1 MTGLM
6 IGQVSEFFAPTMPIH
21 SQVRRRYKMK
31 SFQFR
36 SLLRLSV
43 CFFALACFS
52 SVGYASSPSE
62 ADNVHFCLPLNLED
76 KRDSQYVA
84 RKQALNLNVGE
95 PRTVRLIYFLPNDRS
110 FNAEVVQNMKD
121 EIRNIQTFYA
131 EQMQA
136 HGYGNKTFRFETDA
150 QGEPL
155 VHRVDGQHP
164 DSHYLDYNFAT
175 LIQEIEQTFDLEKNI
190 YFIVVDNSIGR
201 AIGGVSGRGGR
212 LRNGGIAIFPRGFS
226 WRTAAHELGH
236 AFGLEHDF
244 HSDAYMMS
252 YGIHKNRLST
262 GNAEYL
268 TVHPYFNSNVEA
280 RGRGV
285 PAIKLTSSTEYPAS
299 SNSVSIQLELR
310 DTEGL
315 HQVILF
321 AYTTEPHPA
330 AGFHEV
336 KTFRGLGGEKDAV
349 IELDYDG
356 VIPSLGYTSLSDPS
370 THLIRAMVV
379 DTDGHMRDVYFSLLE
394 ISPYHI
400 ATLEKYRGVIS
411 SITFSPEGT
420 LASTGNDGMVKLWDI
435 EKKENIATFE
445 MSLATVATFS
455 PDGTILASGA
465 EGHRRIR
472 LWDVATGK
480 NIATLNNFSGVRCMA
495 FSPDGTIL
503 ATGPPSTHGLI
514 SLWDVS
520 TRNFSTL
527 EGHTSAIQSVA
538 FSPDGKTLASASMD
552 STVNLWDVSTRTHI
566 ATLEGHRYWV
576 RSVAFSPDGTMLA
589 SGSQDNTVR
598 LWDVSTHTHIA
609 TLREYHSGESVRSV
623 AFSPDGTMLAAAV
636 SDETEPGTVLWD
648 VSTRTQLA
656 IFQRHFYDGASL
668 VAFSPDGETLAVGS
682 AIGDINLW
690 DTSEWIQTPR
700 PQSLV
705 KISGDNQQGTPRA
718 VLANPYVVEVRDQ
731 QGNPLQGAQV
741 TFTVAAGDGKL
752 SGRFRIE
759 NVTTDAN
766 GRAQSKFSLG
776 PQLGTNTVKASI
788 GEMEVIFNAAGIETS
803 ITPVIG
809 GAYHKWNLPNGAI
822 ARLGKGRIGGG
833 VAFSPDGQRFAVA
846 GNIGIWLYDMATSRE
861 LALLTGHTGGVN
873 AIAFSP
879 DGTKIASG
887 SDDRTVKVWDVA
899 TGGNIATLEGHT
911 SWINSV
917 AFSPDGMKIASGSRD
932 QTIKLWDVST
942 GETIAT
948 LEGHT
953 GSVNTI
959 AFSSDGT
966 LVSGSDDFTVK
977 LWDVSTQTNIA
988 TLEEHWDEVKSVVF
1002 SPDGKILASGAD
1014 NGTLKLWNVAT
1025 RETIA
1030 TYRYVT
1036 VNSIAFSPDGST
1048 FAVATNNHVKLWDV
1062 ATGKKVATV
1071 EEYGGISGSVAF
1083 SPNGTTLAIEK
1094 GDTVKLWEIATQ
1106 NISILSHTRRIK
1118 SVAFSPNGA
1127 ILASGSEGVV
1137 ELWDVSTR
1145 TNIASL
1151 EGRLGTIHSVVF
1163 SPDGTTIAG
1172 AGSNVHLWD
1181 VSTRTYIG
1189 HIKGLG
1195 TIRSVGFSPD
1205 GTTVAFGFPDGTV
1218 KLWDVETQTNIATL
1232 EGHTGWTH
1240 AVAFSPD
1247 GATIASGSN
1256 DRTVKL
1262 WDVSTRTNIA
1272 TLEGHTG
1279 NIRSIAFSPDGTK
1292 LASGSNDRTVKLW
1305 DVSTGENIAT
1315 LEGHTDWVKSVSFSP
1330 DGTVLASAGSGQIK
1344 LWDIATKRD
1353 VVTLEGHNRIN
1364 SIVFSPDGT
1373 TLASGSEG
1381 GTALLWDMSS
1391 YVMPVVYIPDA
1402 NLRAVIQ
1409 DVLQKSRFAPITV
1422 TDMASLTAL
1431 DASNRDIR
1439 DLTGL
1444 EFATNLTEL
1453 NLVDN
1458 PLSAPAINTH
1468 IPVLQNRGVEVLF
1481 ARSPTPD
1488 FNKDGVVDFADF
1500 LQFAVQFGLSRG
1512 DAGYDAQFDLNGDGI
1527 IGFGDFLIFVD
1538 AFGE

>member
-1 MTGLM
+1 
-6 IGQVSEFFAPTMPIH
+6 
-21 SQVRRRYKMK
+21 MK
-31 SFQFR
+31 SSQFH
-36 SLLRLSV
+36 SLLRLSAY
-43 CFFALACFS
+43 FFALACFS

-62 ADNVHFCLPLNLED
+62 ADNVHFCLPFESD
-76 KRDSQYVA
+76 ERDGHQYVA

-150 QGEPL
+150 QGEPM

-164 DSHYLDYNFAT
+164 DSHYLDYSFAT

-236 AFGLEHDF
+236 AFGLAHDF

-252 YGIHKNRLST
+252 YGRHKDRLSA

-285 PAIKLTSSTEYPAS
+285 PAIKLMSSTEYPAS

-411 SITFSPEGT
+411 SITFSPDGT

-465 EGHRRIR
+465 EGHSRIS

-480 NIATLNNFSGVRCMA
+480 NIATLQNPSGVRCMA

-503 ATGPPSTHGLI
+503 ATGPPSVHGLI

-520 TRNFSTL
+520 TRTYIAIL
-527 EGHTSAIQSVA
+527 QGHTSAIESVV

-552 STVNLWDVSTRTHI
+552 STVNLWDVSTHTHI
-566 ATLEGHRYWV
+566 ATLEGHRSWV
-576 RSVAFSPDGTMLA
+576 NSVAFSPDGTTLA

-598 LWDVSTHTHIA
+598 LWDVSTRTHIA
-609 TLREYHSGESVRSV
+609 TLRAYHDCEGVQSV
-623 AFSPDGTMLAAAV
+623 AFSPDGTMLATAV
-636 SDETEPGTVLWD
+636 FDETEPGAVLWD

-656 IFQRHFYDGASL
+656 IFQRHFYDGALL

-705 KISGDNQQGTPRA
+705 KISGDNQQGTPLS
-718 VLANPYVVEVRDQ
+718 VLTNPYVVEVRDQ

-759 NVTTDAN
+759 NVKTDAN

-776 PQLGTNTVKASI
+776 LQLGTNTVKASI

-809 GAYHKWNLPNGAI
+809 SAYQKWHLPDGAI

-846 GNIGIWLYDMATSRE
+846 SDIGIWLYDDVATSRE
-861 LALLTGHTGGVN
+861 LALLTEHTGGVN

-887 SDDRTVKVWDVA
+887 SYDQTIKLWDVA
-899 TGGNIATLEGHT
+899 TGGNITTLEGHT

-942 GETIAT
+942 GATIAT

-988 TLEEHWDEVKSVVF
+988 TLEGHWDQISSVAF
-1002 SPDGKILASGAD
+1002 SPDGTILASGGAD
-1014 NGTLKLWNVAT
+1014 NGTLKLWDVAT

-1030 TYRYVT
+1030 TYKYV
-1036 VNSIAFSPDGST
+1036 VPIFGGDDIHDIAFSPDGAT
-1048 FAVATNNHVKLWDV
+1048 FVVATSNHVKLWDV
-1062 ATGKKVATV
+1062 VTGKNVGIV
-1071 EEYGGISGSVAF
+1071 EGHGGAGSVAF
-1083 SPNGTTLAIEK
+1083 SPKGKTLAMSSNNK
-1094 GDTVKLWEIATQ
+1094 VKLWEIATE
-1106 NISILSHTRRIK
+1106 NISILEGHKPRVRAM
-1118 SVAFSPNGA
+1118 AFSSNGA
-1127 ILASGSEGVV
+1127 ILASGSESAV
-1137 ELWDVSTR
+1137 ELWDVSTGA
-1145 TNIASL
+1145 NIATL
-1151 EGRLGTIHSVVF
+1151 EGRLSSLSSMAFSSDGKILAADTSLGIVLWDVSRRMNIATLDDTRTVQSVAFSPHGTTLASGHFNGIVKLWDVSTRENIAILEEGHDGWVSSVAF
-1163 SPDGTTIAG
+1163 SPDGTTLAS
-1172 AGSNVHLWD
+1172 AGSHKNKSIRLWD
-1181 VSTRTYIG
+1181 VR
-1189 HIKGLG
+1189 K
-1195 TIRSVGFSPD
+1195 
-1205 GTTVAFGFPDGTV
+1205 
-1218 KLWDVETQTNIATL
+1218 KENIATL
-1232 EGHTGWTH
+1232 EGHTQGVT
-1240 AVAFSPD
+1240 
-1247 GATIASGSN
+1247 
-1256 DRTVKL
+1256 
-1262 WDVSTRTNIA
+1262 
-1272 TLEGHTG
+1272 
-1279 NIRSIAFSPDGTK
+1279 SIAFSPDGTK
-1292 LASGSNDRTVKLW
+1292 LASGSNDHTVKVW
-1305 DVSTGENIAT
+1305 DVATQKNITT
-1315 LEGHTDWVKSVSFSP
+1315 LEGHTNWAKSVAFSP

-1344 LWDIATKRD
+1344 LWDIATKTD
-1353 VVTLEGHNRIN
+1353 VVTLKGHNRIN

-1373 TLASGSEG
+1373 TLASGSEV

-1444 EFATNLTEL
+1444 EFATNLTAL

-1512 DAGYDAQFDLNGDGI
+1512 DAGYDVQFDLNGDGI